1 MATQLYFSRD
11 TKVYIEFNNKVWEV
25 PVLDGFSFSQGNNT
39 SEITLNEMES
49 SGGISRRGRRAF
61 NDSLAP
67 GEWSLSTYV
76 RPFASAGA
84 GDGAADDSAHVHAVE
99 EVLWGMMAG
108 ADTYN
113 ATTFDFE
120 NSTIIPATSIVVGET
135 YEIVTVGSPVT
146 NWTAIG
152 SASSPVAGMV
162 FTAGSTVPTGAGT
175 VKRKVT
181 AHDASSNKISFH
193 ASNSSTLGTANIYFI
208 LGDANRTVMKLT
220 QAVVNEASIDFE
232 IDGISTISW
241 SGQCSEVLDFSGSS
255 IVQNTSEVSKTVQVN
270 GTVNSGATTINLDA
284 GHGAAKGDLLFGTGL
299 PATGAPIT
307 AVATNAMTVAATTA
321 QIADDAS
328 LTLRKPTLD
337 GTAVQVG
344 DVWLDQDNSHKLYVF
359 TGTAGV
365 YVPVSEAV
373 TAYPTQEAITDTSNF
388 IRNRLT
394 TLTVDGT
401 NTSGLLSAYDLTL
414 TGGNVSVSNNVTF
427 ITPEEIGLVNVPIG
441 HVTGTRSVTGSFTCY
456 LSVNSAARDG
466 TGDKSRDLFEDL
478 RALTT
483 VVTNNVGMTFSI
495 GGASGKRLE
504 ISCPTAH
511 LEIPTHSIEDVISL
525 ETSFQA
531 LPATIDSTNE
541 VTFTYKV

>member
-135 YEIVTVGSPVT
+135 YEIVTLGTPAT
-146 NWTAIG
+146 NWTNIN
-152 SASSPVAGMV
+152 VAGTPAVGVV
-162 FTAGSTVPTGAGT
+162 FTANGTVPTGAGT
-175 VKRKVT
+175 VRRKVT
-181 AHDASSNKISFH
+181 AHDTSSNKISFH

-270 GTVNSGATTINLDA
+270 GTVNS
-284 GHGAAKGDLLFGTGL
+284 
-299 PATGAPIT
+299 
-307 AVATNAMTVAATTA
+307 
-321 QIADDAS
+321 
-328 LTLRKPTLD
+328 
-337 GTAVQVG
+337 
-344 DVWLDQDNSHKLYVF
+344 
-359 TGTAGV
+359 
-365 YVPVSEAV
+365 
-373 TAYPTQEAITDTSNF
+373 
-388 IRNRLT
+388 
-394 TLTVDGT
+394 
-401 NTSGLLSAYDLTL
+401 
-414 TGGNVSVSNNVTF
+414 
-427 ITPEEIGLVNVPIG
+427 
-441 HVTGTRSVTGSFTCY
+441 
-456 LSVNSAARDG
+456 
-466 TGDKSRDLFEDL
+466 
-478 RALTT
+478 
-483 VVTNNVGMTFSI
+483 
-495 GGASGKRLE
+495 
-504 ISCPTAH
+504 
-511 LEIPTHSIEDVISL
+511 
-525 ETSFQA
+525 
-531 LPATIDSTNE
+531 
-541 VTFTYKV
+541 

>member
-11 TKVYIEFNNKVWEV
+11 TKVYIEFNDKVWEV

-76 RPFASAGA
+76 RPFV
-84 GDGAADDSAHVHAVE
+84 AAVGTANGTADSLANVHAVE

-108 ADTYN
+108 GNAYDTGK
-113 ATTFDFE
+113 FDFE
-120 NSTIIPATSIVVGET
+120 NTTAINATAMVQGET
-135 YEIVTVGSPVT
+135 YEIVTVGNTDFTVSNVATFEAGVT
-146 NWTAIG
+146 A
-152 SASSPVAGMV
+152 ASTVGLV
-162 FTAGSTVPTGAGT
+162 ITAGSVAAQGTGT

-181 AHDASSNKISFH
+181 SHTTAQNRVSFH
-193 ASNSSTLGTANIYFI
+193 ASNSSTLGTANIYFV

-220 QAVVNEASIDFE
+220 EAVVNEASIDFE
-232 IDGISTISW
+232 IDGIATIAW
-241 SGQCSEVLDFSGSS
+241 SGQCSEVLDFSGSVKES
-255 IVQNTSEVSKTVQVN
+255 N
-270 GTVNSGATTINLDA
+270 D
-284 GHGAAKGDLLFGTGL
+284 L
-299 PATGAPIT
+299 PA
-307 AVATNAMTVAATTA
+307 NADTTHDGGT
-321 QIADDAS
+321 IA
-328 LTLRKPTLD
+328 
-337 GTAVQVG
+337 VG
-344 DVWLDQDNSHKLYVF
+344 DVWLDSNDGHRLYVM
-359 TGTAGV
+359 TDVGSG
-365 YVPVSEAV
+365 SEAATPYAV
-373 TAYPTQEAITDTSNF
+373 NEAITDTSNF

-401 NTSGLLSAYDLTL
+401 NTSGLLNAGYDLTL
-414 TGGNVSVSNNVTF
+414 TGGNISVSNNVTF

-483 VVTNNVGMTFSI
+483 TVTNNVGLTFSI

-504 ISCPTAH
+504 IVCPTAH

-531 LPATIDSTNE
+531 LPATIDNTDE
-541 VTFTYKV
+541 VTLTYKV

>member
-11 TKVYIEFNNKVWEV
+11 TKVYIEFNDKVWEV

-76 RPFASAGA
+76 RPFTAAGNTNDGTA
-84 GDGAADDSAHVHAVE
+84 DGDAHVHAVE
-99 EVLWGMMAG
+99 EILWGMMAG
-108 ADTYN
+108 AN
-113 ATTFDFE
+113 AYDASKFDFE
-120 NSTIIPATSIVVGET
+120 NTTAINATAMVQGET
-135 YEIVTVGSPVT
+135 YEIVTSGNTDFTATNVATFESGVT
-146 NWTAIG
+146 A
-152 SASSPVAGMV
+152 ASTPGLVI
-162 FTAGSTVPTGAGT
+162 TAGSVAATGTGT

-181 AHDASSNKISFH
+181 AHTSAQNRLSFH
-193 ASNSSTLGTANIYFI
+193 ASNSSTLGTANIYFV
-208 LGDANRTVMKLT
+208 LGDDNRTVMKLT
-220 QAVVNEASIDFE
+220 EAVVNEASIDFE
-232 IDGISTISW
+232 IDGIATIAW
-241 SGQCSEVLDFSGSS
+241 SGQCSEVLDFSGS
-255 IVQNTSEVSKTVQVN
+255 VRQ
-270 GTVNSGATTINLDA
+270 D
-284 GHGAAKGDLLFGTGL
+284 DDL
-299 PATGAPIT
+299 PA
-307 AVATNAMTVAATTA
+307 NADT
-321 QIADDAS
+321 
-328 LTLRKPTLD
+328 TLD
-337 GTAVQVG
+337 GTTMAIG
-344 DVWLDQDNSHKLYVF
+344 DVWLDSNDGHRLYVM
-359 TGTAGV
+359 TNVTSS
-365 YVPVSEAV
+365 SEAATPYAV
-373 TAYPTQEAITDTSNF
+373 NEAITDTSNF

-394 TLTVDGT
+394 TLTVNGT
-401 NTSGLLSAYDLTL
+401 NTNGLLNAGYDLTL

-466 TGDKSRDLFEDL
+466 SGDKSRDLFEDL

-483 VVTNNVGMTFSI
+483 TVTNNVALTFSI

-504 ISCPTAH
+504 IVCPTAH

-531 LPATIDSTNE
+531 LPATIDNTNE
-541 VTFTYKV
+541 VSFTYKV

>member
-76 RPFASAGA
+76 RPFTSAGS
-84 GDGAADDSAHVHAVE
+84 GTGVADDSAHVHAVE

-108 ADTYN
+108 ANSYDTTNY
-113 ATTFDFE
+113 DFE
-120 NSTIIPATSIVVGET
+120 NSTVINATSIIAGET
-135 YEIVTVGSPVT
+135 YEIVTLGST
-146 NWTAIG
+146 NNYVAM
-152 SASSPVAGMV
+152 SASAATVGVV
-162 FTAGSTVPTGAGT
+162 FTANSTTPIGNGT
-175 VKRKVT
+175 VLRKVT
-181 AHDASSNKISFH
+181 AHSAASNRVSFH

-255 IVQNTSEVSKTVQVN
+255 IVRNDSEVSKSVQVN
-270 GTVNSGATTINLDA
+270 GAASSGATTITLDG
-284 GHGAAKGDLLFGTGL
+284 GHGATKGDLLFGAGL
-299 PATGAPIT
+299 PASGAPIT
-307 AVATNAMTVAATTA
+307 AVATNAMTVAATSA
-321 QIADDAS
+321 NIADDAT

-344 DVWLDQDNSHKLYVF
+344 DVWLDADNSHKLYVF
-359 TGTAGV
+359 TGAAGA
-365 YVPVSEAV
+365 YVPTTEAV
-373 TAYPTQEAITDTSNF
+373 TSHPTQEAITDTSNF

-401 NTSGLLSAYDLTL
+401 NTPGLLAGYDLTL

-483 VVTNNVGMTFSI
+483 VVTNNVAMTFSI
-495 GGASGKRLE
+495 GGATGKRLE

-541 VTFTYKV
+541 VSFTYKV